1 MQTLPQSP
9 RLASVLLASLVV
21 TLFAC
26 GREDDAGLSPV
37 KDPWQSPGMELEPG
51 CGEADAGPSVPDA
64 GPPEP
69 DAGSGPAVC
78 GDAIKHPSE
87 ECDDGNNN
95 LGDGCTPLC
104 NREPRCTNGLCESL
118 CGNGRIEPNSPE
130 QCDDGNTLANDGCSP
145 TCQLEPGF
153 LCQVIE
159 GQLPSMLELPIVYRD
174 FRGYDLPATSGLPRG
189 HIDFQN
195 KNGSERGIVA
205 STLGPDNK
213 PVYAKVGVT
222 SLTTHGQFAFDQ
234 WFRDVHNVNQTVV
247 STLLLS
253 RTPSNE
259 YLYDNPF
266 FFPLDG
272 AGWVAAGQEPL
283 RSDYGSPA
291 RMRNFSFTSETRH
304 WFQYNGTEVLR
315 FRGDDDVWVFING
328 RLALDLGGIHGAETG
343 SVTLSMLATQ
353 LGLTVGGVYPL
364 AVFQAERHVT
374 GSSYRL
380 GLVNFHYPQKFT
392 MCIPEVPSEPWC
404 GNGVLD
410 PSEQCDDGVNAGG
423 YGECDFGCVFGPRC
437 GDGVTQSSYGEQCDD
452 GFNSGGYGQCSAGCV
467 FGPRCGDGI
476 VQLTAGEQCDD
487 GNLRGNDGCSAYCQL
502 ELF

>member
-1 MQTLPQSP
+1 MQTLHQSP

-51 CGEADAGPSVPDA
+51 CGEPDAGPSVPDA

-69 DAGSGPAVC
+69 DAGPTIC
-78 GDAIKHPSE
+78 GDALKHPSE

-104 NREPRCTNGLCESL
+104 KREPRCVNGACESA
-118 CGNGRIEPNSPE
+118 CGNGWLEPNSPE

-145 TCQLEPGF
+145 TCQLESGF
-153 LCQVIE
+153 LCQVVE
-159 GQLPSMLELPIVYRD
+159 EPPSSALELPIVYRD
-174 FRGYDLPATSGLPRG
+174 FRGYDLPATGGLPRG

-205 STLGPDNK
+205 STLGSDNK
-213 PVYAKVGVT
+213 PVYAKVGVA
-222 SLTTHGQFAFDQ
+222 SATTHGQFSFDQ
-234 WFRDVHNVNQTVV
+234 WFRDVPNVNQAVASRLQLV
-247 STLLLS
+247 

-259 YLYDNPF
+259 YLYDTPF
-266 FFPLDG
+266 FFPLDN
-272 AGWVAAGQEPL
+272 AGWVLTGFEP
-283 RSDYGSPA
+283 RRQDNGSPSTP
-291 RMRNFSFTSETRH
+291 RNFSFTSETRH

-328 RLALDLGGIHGAETG
+328 RLALDLGGIHGAELG
-343 SVTLSMLATQ
+343 SVTLSSLASQ
-353 LGLTVGGVYPL
+353 LGLNLGGVYQL
-364 AVFQAERHVT
+364 AVFQAERHTT

-380 GLVNFHYPQKFT
+380 GLQNFHYPLKRT
-392 MCIPEVPSEPWC
+392 VCVPEPQPLC
-404 GNGVLD
+404 GNGTMD
-410 PSEQCDDGVNAGG
+410 PGEQCDDGVNAGG
-423 YGECDFGCVFGPRC
+423 YGQCGPDCVLGPYC
-437 GDGVTQSSYGEQCDD
+437 GDGATQSSGGEQCDD
-452 GFNSGGYGQCSAGCV
+452 GINDGGYGQCAAGCV

-476 VQLTAGEQCDD
+476 VQLAAGEQCDD
-487 GNLRGNDGCSAYCQL
+487 GNLRSQDGCSAYCQL
-502 ELF
+502 ELP